1 MYIVVSKPQKIKPKF
16 RSFTLNEEAFID
28 ASEKQVQL
36 LTRNP
41 NAQFYQFVGTLSFES
56 PLNYKQH
63 KKQWGRVSRRIRD
76 KGIVLFWV
84 REIQAVQGEYNME
97 SIHYHFVIMESS
109 PLRSKNIATYPYNKK
124 QIKSIIK
131 NAMKGIKHRL
141 YVEPI
146 QTTIPNVCRYILK
159 AKASGY
165 TSKGNY
171 SEDKHKGKRVLFPRY
186 TGLPKIGYI
195 GKFWGKPK
203 KVLWAEVIAETKL
216 KNNKKQVGE
225 SSPLHSKNITTLPIY
240 LTFNKKQITSS
251 TKDEKQVGKQIAFSV
266 PVFRN
271 LHISMGRYSRP
282 ILHSP
287 VSFSRKGKWNKADDK
302 IRLVKPNAPFLPECS
317 KLRLVPLRI

>member
-1 MYIVVSKPQKIKPKF
+1 MDIVVSPPQKIKPKF
-16 RSFTLNEEAFID
+16 RSFTLNEEAYIY
-28 ASEKQVQL
+28 AAEKEVQL

-41 NAQFYQFVGTLSFES
+41 NAKYYQFAGTLNFES
-56 PLNYKQH
+56 PLFYKEH
-63 KKQWGRVSRRIRD
+63 KEQWGRVSRRIRD

-203 KVLWAEVIAETKL
+203 KVLWAEVIAETKR
-216 KNNKKQVGE
+216 KNNKTQVGE
-225 SSPLHSKNITTLPIY
+225 TSPLPNKNIATY
-240 LTFNKKQITSS
+240 LYNEKQITSS
-251 TKDEKQVGKQIAFSV
+251 IKDEKQVGKQIAFSSR
-266 PVFRN
+266 VFRKF
-271 LHISMGRYSRP
+271 ISPYAVFPRMVHSRYSA
-282 ILHSP
+282 
-287 VSFSRKGKWNKADDK
+287 NDK